1 MDDVTTLS
9 PAVDEDAFREE
20 VRAWLAQNA
29 AEYREP
35 REYPDDELVA
45 RSLAWQKTKAAAGFG
60 LITEP
65 ADLGGRNGSGRMAA
79 IFAQEEARYSTPN
92 FTGLGIAFGM
102 ALPTIRKHGT
112 PEQYR
117 RFAGPTIGGEVGWC
131 QLFSEPSAGSDLAGL
146 RTKAVRDGD
155 NWVVNGQKVWSSW
168 AHHAR
173 YGILLARTDPTV
185 VKHQGLTFFVLDMT
199 TPGVEVRPIRQISGK
214 SDFNETF
221 LTDVVIPDA
230 NRIGAEG
237 EGWACAMTV
246 LMNERN
252 GSGERQAAAH
262 DSVRN
267 LLERAREARRGSG
280 SALDSAAVRAK
291 LAQWWVEEQ
300 GLKNYGLRIRAAM
313 SKGESPPPAVAMMKL
328 VSATKMQQTN
338 AFLMDLGEYGGLFSE
353 PDHPEQEQVFFQYIW
368 SSAMRIAGGADE
380 ILRNQLAERV
390 LGMPSEPRMDKVPFN
405 ELPGVKS

>member
-1 MDDVTTLS
+1 MDDNAPIST
-9 PAVDEDAFREE
+9 PVDEDAFRAE
-20 VRAWLAQNA
+20 VRAWLAENA
-29 AEYREP
+29 AEYREAHEWP
-35 REYPDDELVA
+35 EDELVA
-45 RSLAWQKTKAAAGFG
+45 RSLAWQMTKAQGGFG

-65 ADLGGRNGSGRMAA
+65 PEMGGRNGTSRMAA
-79 IFAQEEARYSTPN
+79 IFSQEEARYRTPT
-92 FTGLGIAFGM
+92 FTGLSIAFGM

-117 RFAGPTIGGEVGWC
+117 RFAEPTIGGEAGWC

-155 NWVVNGQKVWSSW
+155 NWIVNGQKVWSSW

-173 YGILLARTDPTV
+173 YAILLARTDPTV
-185 VKHQGLTFFVLDMT
+185 VKHAGLTFFVLDMK

-221 LTDVVIPDA
+221 LTDVIIPDA
-230 NRIGAEG
+230 NRIGAAG

-246 LMNERN
+246 LMNERQ
-252 GSGERQAAAH
+252 GAGGGGDHESH

-267 LLERAREARRGSG
+267 LLRRAQEAGR
-280 SALDSAAVRAK
+280 LDSAAVRAK

-300 GLKNYGLRIRAAM
+300 GLKNFGLRIRAALA
-313 SKGESPPPAVAMMKL
+313 KGDTPPAAVAMGKL

-338 AFLMDLGEYGGLFSE
+338 AFLMDLDEYGGLFSE
-353 PDHPEQEQVFFQYIW
+353 PDRPEQEQVFFQYIW

-405 ELPGVKS
+405 ELPGIKS

>member
-1 MDDVTTLS
+1 MDDNAHNAT
-9 PAVDEDAFREE
+9 AVDEDAFRAE
-20 VRAWLAQNA
+20 VRAWLADNA

-35 REYPDDELVA
+35 HDEWPEDELVA
-45 RSLAWQKTKAAAGFG
+45 RSFAWQRRKAEAGFG
-60 LITEP
+60 LIPEA
-65 ADLGGRNGSGRMAA
+65 ADLGGRGGDSRMAM
-79 IFAQEEARYSTPN
+79 IFAEEQARYHTPM

-112 PEQYR
+112 LEQYR
-117 RFAGPTIGGEVGWC
+117 RFAGPTARGEVSWC
-131 QLFSEPSAGSDLAGL
+131 QLFSEPAAGSDLAGI

-155 NWVVNGQKVWSSW
+155 NWIVNGQKVWSSW

-185 VKHQGLTFFVLDMT
+185 VKHQGLTFFVVDMQS
-199 TPGVEVRPIRQISGK
+199 PGVEVRPIRQISGK

-230 NRIGAEG
+230 NRIGREG

-252 GSGERQAAAH
+252 GSGERNSAAH

-267 LLERAREARRGSG
+267 LVRAAEDAGR
-280 SALDSAAVRAK
+280 LDSAAVRAK

-300 GLKNYGLRIRAAM
+300 GLKNYGLRIRAATAR
-313 SKGESPPPAVAMMKL
+313 GETPPPAVAMMKL

-338 AFLMDLGEYGGLFSE
+338 AFLMDMGEYGGLFSE
-353 PDHPEQEQVFFQYIW
+353 PERPDQEDVFFQYIW

-390 LGMPSEPRMDKVPFN
+390 LGMPSEPRLDKVPFN
-405 ELPGVKS
+405 ELPGIKS

>member
-1 MDDVTTLS
+1 MDDNA
-9 PAVDEDAFREE
+9 PIAADEAAEDAFRQE
-20 VRAWLAQNA
+20 VRAWLAANA
-29 AEYREP
+29 GEYRDP
-35 REYPDDELVA
+35 REWPEDELVA
-45 RSLAWQKTKAAAGFG
+45 RSLAWQKTKAEAGFG
-60 LITEP
+60 LVTEP
-65 ADLGGRNGSGRMAA
+65 PELGGRNGTPRMAQ
-79 IFAQEEARYSTPN
+79 IFAQEEARYYTPT

-102 ALPTIRKHGT
+102 ALPTIKRHGT

-117 RFAGPTIGGEVGWC
+117 RFARPTIYGEASWC
-131 QLFSEPSAGSDLAGL
+131 QLFSEPAAGSDLAGL
-146 RTKAVRDGD
+146 RTKAVRDGESY
-155 NWVVNGQKVWSSW
+155 VVNGQKVWSSW

-185 VKHQGLTFFVLDMT
+185 VKHQGLSFFALDMT

-221 LTDVVIPDA
+221 LTDVVVPQED
-230 NRIGAEG
+230 RIGAEG

-246 LMNERN
+246 LMNERH
-252 GSGERQAAAH
+252 GAGDRAAASH

-267 LLERAREARRGSG
+267 LLKAAQAAGR
-280 SALDSAAVRAK
+280 LDSAAVRAK

-300 GLKNYGLRIRAAM
+300 GLKAYGLRIRAAIE
-313 SKGESPPPAVAMMKL
+313 KGEPPPPAVAMLKL
-328 VSATKMQQTN
+328 VSANKMQQTN

-353 PDHPEQEQVFFQYIW
+353 PDRPEQEQVFFQYTW
-368 SSAMRIAGGADE
+368 ASAMRIAGGADE

-405 ELPGVKS
+405 ELPGIKT

>member
-1 MDDVTTLS
+1 MHQTAP
-9 PAVDEDAFREE
+9 PARIDESAFRRE
-20 VRAWLAQNA
+20 VRAWLADNA
-29 AEYREP
+29 AEYREARAWP
-35 REYPDDELVA
+35 EAELVA
-45 RSLAWQKTKAAAGFG
+45 RSLAWQKRKAEAGFG

-65 ADLGGRNGSGRMAA
+65 PGLGGRDGTAAMAS
-79 IFAQEEARYSTPN
+79 IFAEEEARYHTPT

-102 ALPTIRKHGT
+102 ALPTIRKHGA

-117 RFAGPTIGGEVGWC
+117 RFAEPTIKGEAAWC

-146 RTKAVRDGD
+146 RTRAVRDGER
-155 NWVVNGQKVWSSW
+155 WIVNGQKVWSSW

-173 YGILLARTDPTV
+173 FGILLARTDPTV
-185 VKHQGLTFFVLDMT
+185 VKHQGLTFFVLDMR
-199 TPGVEVRPIRQISGK
+199 TPGIEVRPIRQISGK

-246 LMNERN
+246 LMNERH
-252 GSGERQAAAH
+252 GASERASVSH
-262 DSVRN
+262 DSVEN
-267 LLERAREARRGSG
+267 LLRAALAAGR
-280 SALDSAAVRAK
+280 LDSSSVRSK

-300 GLKNYGLRIRAAM
+300 GLKNFGLRIRAALER
-313 SKGESPPPAVAMMKL
+313 GETPPPAVAMMKL

-353 PDHPEQEQVFFQYIW
+353 PDRPEQEQVFFQYIW
-368 SSAMRIAGGADE
+368 SSAMMIAGGADE

-405 ELPGVKS
+405 ELPGIKSS

>member
-1 MDDVTTLS
+1 MDDNA
-9 PAVDEDAFREE
+9 PNAAAVDEDAFRAE
-20 VRAWLAQNA
+20 VRAWLAANA

-35 REYPDDELVA
+35 HEWPEQELVD
-45 RSLAWQKTKAAAGFG
+45 RSFAWQKTKAEAGFG
-60 LITEP
+60 LIPEP
-65 ADLGGRNGSGRMAA
+65 ADLGGRDGNSRMAQ
-79 IFAQEEARYSTPN
+79 IFAQEEARYHTPM

-102 ALPTIRKHGT
+102 ALPTIKRHGA

-117 RFAGPTIGGEVGWC
+117 RFAEPTIRGEASWC

-146 RTKAVRDGD
+146 RTKAVREGD
-155 NWVVNGQKVWSSW
+155 NWIVNGQKVWSSW

-185 VKHQGLTFFVLDMT
+185 VKHQGLTFFVLDMK
-199 TPGVEVRPIRQISGK
+199 TPGVEVRTIRQISGK

-221 LTDVVIPDA
+221 LTDVIIPDA

-252 GSGERQAAAH
+252 GTGDRNASAH
-262 DSVRN
+262 DGVRN
-267 LLERAREARRGSG
+267 LVRAAQAADRLEST
-280 SALDSAAVRAK
+280 AVRAK

-300 GLKNYGLRIRAAM
+300 GLKNYGLRIRAATA
-313 SKGESPPPAVAMMKL
+313 KGQTPPPAVAMMKL

-338 AFLMDLGEYGGLFSE
+338 AFLMDMDEYGGLFAE
-353 PDHPEQEQVFFQYIW
+353 PDRPAQEEVFFQYIW

-390 LGMPSEPRMDKVPFN
+390 LGMPSEPRLDKVPFN
-405 ELPGVKS
+405 ELPGIKG

>member
-1 MDDVTTLS
+1 MTMDDNTPIS
-9 PAVDEDAFREE
+9 SDIEDEAFRAV
-20 VRAWLAQNA
+20 VREWLERHA
-29 AEYREP
+29 ATYREP
-35 REYPDDELVA
+35 QEWPEDELVA
-45 RSLAWQKTKAAAGFG
+45 RSLAWQSQKAAAGFG
-60 LITEP
+60 LIREP
-65 ADLGGRNGSGRMAA
+65 HDLGGRDGTARMAT
-79 IFAQEEARYSTPN
+79 IFAQEEARYYTPM

-117 RFAGPTIGGEVGWC
+117 RFARPTAHGEVSWC
-131 QLFSEPSAGSDLAGL
+131 QLFSEPAAGSDLAGI

-155 NWVVNGQKVWSSW
+155 NWIINGQKVWSSW

-185 VKHQGLTFFVLDMT
+185 VKHQGLSFFVVDMT
-199 TPGVEVRPIRQISGK
+199 APGVEVRPIRQISGK

-221 LTDVVIPDA
+221 LTGVVIPDA
-230 NRIGAEG
+230 NRIGAVG

-252 GSGERQAAAH
+252 GSGERNSAAH

-267 LLERAREARRGSG
+267 LVRAAQGAGR
-280 SALDSAAVRAK
+280 LDSAAVRAK

-300 GLKNYGLRIRAAM
+300 GLKNYGLRIRAATA
-313 SKGESPPPAVAMMKL
+313 KGETPPPAVAMMKL

-353 PDHPEQEQVFFQYIW
+353 PDRPEQEEVFFQYIW

-390 LGMPSEPRMDKVPFN
+390 LGMPSEPRLDKVPFDQ
-405 ELPGVKS
+405 LPG

>member
-1 MDDVTTLS
+1 MDDHAPS
-9 PAVDEDAFREE
+9 PAPLDRDEDAFRAEA
-20 VRAWLAQNA
+20 RAWLEANA

-35 REYPDDELVA
+35 HEWSEDELVA
-45 RSLAWQKTKAAAGFG
+45 RSFAWQKRKADAGFG
-60 LITEP
+60 LIPES
-65 ADLGGRNGSGRMAA
+65 ADLGGRGGTGRMAQ
-79 IFAQEEARYSTPN
+79 IFAEEQARYHTPT
-92 FTGLGIAFGM
+92 FTGLNIGFRM
-102 ALPTIRKHGT
+102 ALPAIRKHGT

-117 RFAGPTIGGEVGWC
+117 RFAAPTANGEVSWC
-131 QLFSEPSAGSDLAGL
+131 QLFSEPAAGSDLAGIL
-146 RTKAVRDGD
+146 TKAVRDGD
-155 NWVVNGQKVWSSW
+155 SWIVSGQKVWSSW
-168 AHHAR
+168 AHRAR

-252 GSGERQAAAH
+252 GSNERNSAPHESVGNLIRAAQAAG
-262 DSVRN
+262 R
-267 LLERAREARRGSG
+267 
-280 SALDSAAVRAK
+280 LDSAAVRAK

-300 GLKNYGLRIRAAM
+300 GLKIYGLRIRAATT
-313 SKGESPPPAVAMMKL
+313 PPPAVAMMKL

-353 PDHPEQEQVFFQYIW
+353 PERPEQEEVFFQYIW

-390 LGMPSEPRMDKVPFN
+390 LGMPSEPRLDKVPFN
-405 ELPGVKS
+405 QLPGTKGQR

>member
-1 MDDVTTLS
+1 MDDNAPSAV
-9 PAVDEDAFREE
+9 AVDEDAFRAE
-20 VRAWLAQNA
+20 VRTWLAENA
-29 AEYREP
+29 TEYRAP
-35 REYPDDELVA
+35 HDYPEDELVA
-45 RSLAWQKTKAAAGFG
+45 RSLAWQKAKAQAGFG

-65 ADLGGRNGSGRMAA
+65 ADLGGRGGTSRMAT
-79 IFAQEEARYSTPN
+79 IFSQEEARYHTPN

-102 ALPTIRKHGT
+102 ALPAIKRHGT
-112 PEQYR
+112 AEQYR
-117 RFAGPTIGGEVGWC
+117 RFAEPTIKGEVGWC

-155 NWVVNGQKVWSSW
+155 SWIVNGQKVWSSW

-185 VKHQGLTFFVLDMT
+185 VKHQGLSFFVLDMT

-252 GSGERQAAAH
+252 GSGDRQAAAH

-267 LLERAREARRGSG
+267 LVSAAQEAGR
-280 SALDSAAVRAK
+280 LDSSAVRAK

-300 GLKNYGLRIRAAM
+300 GLKNYGLRIRAATA
-313 SKGESPPPAVAMMKL
+313 KGETPPPAVAMMKL
-328 VSATKMQQTN
+328 VSANKMQQAN

-353 PDHPEQEQVFFQYIW
+353 PDRPQQEQVFFQYIW

-390 LGMPSEPRMDKVPFN
+390 LGMPSEPRLDKVPFDQ
-405 ELPGVKS
+405 LPGVKT

>member
-1 MDDVTTLS
+1 MDDNASIAL
-9 PAVDEDAFREE
+9 DEDVFRTE
-20 VRAWLAQNA
+20 VRAWLAANA
-29 AEYREP
+29 GEYREP
-35 REYPDDELVA
+35 TEWPEAELVA
-45 RSLAWQKTKAAAGFG
+45 RSLAWQKRKAEAGFG
-60 LITEP
+60 LIPEP
-65 ADLGGRNGSGRMAA
+65 ADLGGRSGNSRMAQ
-79 IFAQEEARYSTPN
+79 IFAQEEARYHTPT

-102 ALPTIRKHGT
+102 ALPAIKKHGS

-117 RFAGPTIGGEVGWC
+117 RFAEPTIKGDVSWC

-155 NWVVNGQKVWSSW
+155 NWIVNGQKVWSSW

-185 VKHQGLTFFVLDMT
+185 VKHQGLTFFVLDMQS
-199 TPGVEVRPIRQISGK
+199 PGVEVRPIRQISGK

-230 NRIGAEG
+230 NRIGGEG

-246 LMNERN
+246 LMNERH
-252 GSGERQAAAH
+252 GSGERQAASH
-262 DSVRN
+262 DSVQN
-267 LLERAREARRGSG
+267 LIRAAREAGR
-280 SALDSAAVRAK
+280 LDSAAVRAK
-291 LAQWWVEEQ
+291 LAQWHVEEQ
-300 GLKNYGLRIRAAM
+300 GLKNYGLRIRAAT
-313 SKGESPPPAVAMMKL
+313 SRGETPPPAVAMMKL

-338 AFLMDLGEYGGLFSE
+338 AFLMDMGEYGGLFSE
-353 PDHPEQEQVFFQYIW
+353 PDRPEQEEVFFQYIW

-390 LGMPSEPRMDKVPFN
+390 LGMPSEPRLDKVPFDQ
-405 ELPGVKS
+405 LPGIKG